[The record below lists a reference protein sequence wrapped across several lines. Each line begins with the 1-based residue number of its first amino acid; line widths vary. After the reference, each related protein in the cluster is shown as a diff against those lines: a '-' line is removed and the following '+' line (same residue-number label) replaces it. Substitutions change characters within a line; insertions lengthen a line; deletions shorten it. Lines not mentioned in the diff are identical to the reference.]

1 MDKENADSL
10 LRQVLGAE
18 DNVPLIQDATMSS
31 GYSRDTNV
39 YLGCGRLFNEVTAK
53 AMIPSVYGRTWVMSL
68 FYQASL
74 RFYHRQIIRVTENVK
89 IEAKGSDYKK
99 TQGLMSELRTRF
111 AYFTNIFWIDDVTS
125 LPQGKE
131 VFKLQQQ
138 VLGLEKEHDLVKRK
152 MESMD
157 DILQSQHRLLMY
169 KKSSKFNFLMIL
181 MTLVITG
188 FIAVEVLGIE
198 FFTQWLP
205 TLGS

>member
-1 MDKENADSL
+1 
-10 LRQVLGAE
+10 
-18 DNVPLIQDATMSS
+18 
-31 GYSRDTNV
+31 
-39 YLGCGRLFNEVTAK
+39 
-53 AMIPSVYGRTWVMSL
+53 
-68 FYQASL
+68 
-74 RFYHRQIIRVTENVK
+74 
-89 IEAKGSDYKK
+89 
-99 TQGLMSELRTRF
+99 
-111 AYFTNIFWIDDVTS
+111 
-125 LPQGKE
+125 
-131 VFKLQQQ
+131 
-138 VLGLEKEHDLVKRK
+138 